1 MNGPCLDARRNAW
14 HRVPEVWLILV
25 LLGATVIGS
34 LSLVV
39 TAVRSPDAHVIVPDD
54 EPRPSKI
61 PPLHAAQA
69 AGAAPGASAAERPSA
84 LRRDP

>member
-1 MNGPCLDARRNAW
+1 MNAADLDARRNAW

-39 TAVRSPDAHVIVPDD
+39 TAVRSPDPQVTVPHD

-61 PPLHAAQA
+61 PPLHAAKPA
-69 AGAAPGASAAERPSA
+69 PAAPGATAADRPPA
-84 LRRDP
+84 QRDP